1 MSRRGRGLPAPG
13 VHVTYDYTLE
23 QIEAI
28 RDLRYNRTPELRVR
42 TEEEALEFVNKVGF
56 CFLFGD
62 RGAEMPTL
70 WAAVCG
76 VRRPMPHSHH
86 DPDIG
91 RTWRWKDSLP
101 ARRGI
106 YYGKLL
112 RGKPTLVS
120 LDLLPTF
127 YALSPNYG
135 DLEDY
140 LEQYEEGLL
149 SVEAKNIYEALL
161 ERGAMATS
169 RLRQVA
175 GLSGGGGNSRRFD
188 RAVTELQEGFKI
200 VKVGISDANRW
211 GYAYVYD
218 LFLRRFPE
226 VPEIARKMGIDEAM
240 AALLLRYLHNVVA
253 QTERATQRLF
263 RWDQWEWD
271 RLMARLTERG
281 LIRRE
286 VRVKGQKGPY
296 LAATDTAV

>member
-1 MSRRGRGLPAPG
+1 MYG
-13 VHVTYDYTLE
+13 YTLE

-42 TEEEALEFVNKVGF
+42 TEAEALEFVNKAGF

-62 RGAEMPTL
+62 KGVEIPTL

-76 VRRPMPHSHH
+76 ARRPMPRTHH

-101 ARRGI
+101 ASRDI

-120 LDLLPTF
+120 LELLPTF

-135 DLEDY
+135 DVDEY
-140 LEQYEEGLL
+140 LEQYEEGHL
-149 SVEAKNIYEALL
+149 SVEAKNVFEALL
-161 ERGAMATS
+161 NRGAMATS
-169 RLRQVA
+169 RLRQLA
-175 GLSGGGGNSRRFD
+175 GLTGGGANSRRFD
-188 RAVTELQEGFKI
+188 RAVAELQMGFKI
-200 VKVGISDANRW
+200 VKVGTSDTNRW

-226 VPEIARKMGIDEAM
+226 VPEVAREMSTDQAR

-271 RLMARLTERG
+271 RLLARLTRYG
-281 LIRRE
+281 LIRRD
-286 VRVKGQKGPY
+286 VRVQGLQAPC
-296 LAATDTAV
+296 LTEADAAT